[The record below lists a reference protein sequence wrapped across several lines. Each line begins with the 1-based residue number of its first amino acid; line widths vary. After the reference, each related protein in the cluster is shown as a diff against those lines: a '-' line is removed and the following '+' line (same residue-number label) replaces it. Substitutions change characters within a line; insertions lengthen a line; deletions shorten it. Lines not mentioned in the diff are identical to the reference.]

1 MNFLVILILLL
12 ISIPIANAQ
21 SEDKL
26 ILQEKVVFGYTI
38 ASIGDLNK
46 DGINDIAVGS
56 PYDDEEGYNAGAV
69 YILFLNSDG
78 TVKSHQKI
86 SSTQGNFSPKL
97 EPGDM
102 LGHDLTP
109 IGDLNGDG
117 INDIAVG
124 AHGDDDSKFSVPA
137 FLSVEDTYA
146 KGAVYI
152 LFLNSDGTVKSH
164 QKISEKSGHFNL
176 ELNDILQPN
185 DAFGFSVS
193 QIGDLNGDGINDIA
207 VGSPYSDS
215 QNKVLPDSGSIHIL
229 FLNSDGMVKSNT
241 TFPNFESNTSE
252 FNFIAILILICAVAV
267 GIFLLIKRR
276 DRLTAK

>member
-1 MNFLVILILLL
+1 MN
-12 ISIPIANAQ
+12 
-21 SEDKL
+21 
-26 ILQEKVVFGYTI
+26 
-38 ASIGDLNK
+38 IGDLND
-46 DGINDIAVGS
+46 DGIIDLGVGAYGDS
-56 PYDDEEGYNAGAV
+56 DAGTDTGAV

-124 AHGDDDSKFSVPA
+124 AHGDDDSKFSVSA
-137 FLSVEDTYA
+137 FLGVEDTYA

-164 QKISEKSGHFNL
+164 QKISEKLG
-176 ELNDILQPN
+176 
-185 DAFGFSVS
+185 
-193 QIGDLNGDGINDIA
+193 
-207 VGSPYSDS
+207 
-215 QNKVLPDSGSIHIL
+215 
-229 FLNSDGMVKSNT
+229 
-241 TFPNFESNTSE
+241 
-252 FNFIAILILICAVAV
+252 ILIWN
-267 GIFLLIKRR
+267 
-276 DRLTAK
+276 